1 MFFLS
6 MDSLEERRERF
17 LKLFERAK
25 KTYEDT
31 DVRLA
36 AEGWDKP
43 WKVLITTILS
53 AQNRDPLTIKVGEDL
68 FQTYPTID
76 ALANAS
82 YNDVLDVLSSVNY
95 NKSKTEYVITTAKM
109 LRDEH
114 NGVVPDTMEELLA
127 FHGVGRKTANLL
139 LSEVFK
145 KPAICVDTHVHRIAN
160 VFNLVDTEKR
170 DNTEKQ
176 LKKVA
181 PKDYWRHINRY
192 FVLWGQDVPGH
203 DKERL
208 LRALKD

>member
-1 MFFLS
+1 